1 MTAPPAHLDTHTG
14 ITTKATLRPFAWL
27 GMMGLAC
34 SAQAHT
40 VLVCADRAEMPP
52 FTFAQRVN
60 GQASAE
66 VTGASVDLLQAI
78 ARKQGWQLDV
88 QLLPW
93 ARCLRE
99 VAEGRIQIAL
109 NVGQEEA
116 HSAGVLLSRP
126 YFSTHTIYAYSRRA
140 HPQGLAI
147 NSMADVSKF
156 HVCGLGGYRFESFG
170 LATASV
176 DRGTTRSYQQ
186 LITKLH
192 LGRCDLLIDSRETIA
207 GMYLIDPKLRA
218 RLVDGGLAIQ
228 ALPEAPQRQLFIAVS
243 NKASNASELLKALN
257 EGIAGMEKSREIDR
271 FINAYLAP

>member
-1 MTAPPAHLDTHTG
+1 MTANPAAFPAPKPKSA
-14 ITTKATLRPFAWL
+14 KATLRRFA
-27 GMMGLAC
+27 GFGILALAP
-34 SAQAHT
+34 SVQAQT
-40 VLVCADRAEMPP
+40 VQVCADRAEMPP

-60 GQASAE
+60 GKPSNQ
-66 VTGASVDLLQAI
+66 VIGASVDLLQAI

-99 VAEGRIQIAL
+99 VAEERIQIAL
-109 NVGQEEA
+109 NVGEEEA
-116 HSAGVLLSRP
+116 RSAGLLLSRA

-147 NSMADVSKF
+147 HSMADVSKF

-170 LATASV
+170 LDTATV
-176 DRGTTRSYQQ
+176 DRGTTRSYEQ

-218 RLVDGGLAIQ
+218 LLVDGGLGIQ
-228 ALPEAPQRQLFIAVS
+228 ALPEAPRRQLFIAVS
-243 NKASNASELLKALN
+243 SKASHAGDLLKALN
-257 EGIAGMEKSREIDR
+257 EGITGMEKSREIDR

>member
-1 MTAPPAHLDTHTG
+1 ISA
-14 ITTKATLRPFAWL
+14 KAKLLQFAWL
-27 GMMGLAC
+27 GMMAFAA
-34 SAQAHT
+34 SVQAQT

-60 GQASAE
+60 AFPSSQ
-66 VTGASVDLLQAI
+66 VIGASVDLLQAI
-78 ARKQGWQLDV
+78 ARKHGWQLEV

-99 VAEGRIQIAL
+99 VAEDRIQIAL

-116 HSAGVLLSRP
+116 RGAGLLLSRA
-126 YFSTHTIYAYSRRA
+126 YFSTHTIYAYSRRT

-147 NSMADVSKF
+147 HSMADVSKF

-176 DRGTTRSYQQ
+176 DRGTTRSYEQ

-192 LGRCDLLIDSRETIA
+192 LGRCDLVIDSRETIA

-218 RLVDGGLAIQ
+218 LLVDGGLGIQ
-228 ALPEAPQRQLFIAVS
+228 ALPDAPQRQLFIAVS
-243 NKASNASELLKALN
+243 SKASNASELLKALN